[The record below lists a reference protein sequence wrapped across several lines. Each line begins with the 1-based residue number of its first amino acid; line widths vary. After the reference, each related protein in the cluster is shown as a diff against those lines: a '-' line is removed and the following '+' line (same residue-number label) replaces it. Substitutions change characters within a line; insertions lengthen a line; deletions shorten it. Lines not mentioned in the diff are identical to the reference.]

1 MKTSFKAKILVSGLA
16 GMSLLAA
23 PSAEAL
29 TTTVDVDGT
38 NYDVTYTNSDITYNG
53 NESLF
58 NTLANGGEMPWWGS
72 SILAQQFA
80 TIVGSSLGYPN
91 DDIEGPYFAYNGN
104 VSSWYSIG
112 SSIEQENG
120 LNPLAFRYYATAT
133 LHVSPPT
140 AVPAPLPFLGVAA
153 AFGMSRR
160 LRQRLR
166 SAP

>member
-1 MKTSFKAKILVSGLA
+1 
-16 GMSLLAA
+16 MSLLAA

-29 TTTVDVDGT
+29 TTTVDVGGT
-38 NYDVTYTNSDITYNG
+38 NYDVTYTNSKITYNG
-53 NESLF
+53 NQSLF

-91 DDIEGPYFAYNGN
+91 SDGEGPYFAYNGN
-104 VSSWYSIG
+104 VSSWYSSIF
-112 SSIEQENG
+112 SSSVKQANG
-120 LNPLAFRYYATAT
+120 ISPLAFRYYATAT